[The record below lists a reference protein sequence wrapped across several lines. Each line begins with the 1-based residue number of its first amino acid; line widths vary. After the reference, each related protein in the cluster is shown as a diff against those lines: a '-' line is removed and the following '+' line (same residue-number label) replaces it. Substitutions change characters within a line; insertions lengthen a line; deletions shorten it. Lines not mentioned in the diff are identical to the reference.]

1 MSRVFLSRVLAALCA
16 LSLLTTPVLADN
28 GYLKDFGADFDGVT
42 KKMNDLADAIPAD
55 KYGWALT
62 DEVFTVSESL
72 VHVAMANFFLCQA
85 LGVPMPEDVAALG
98 QEAQEK
104 VTAKKDVMALLARSQ
119 DQVRKAHG
127 IVAGGD
133 LGEEIQLFGGTRSK
147 RGVFMTIAG
156 HNHEHLGNLIAYAR
170 SNRVVPPW
178 SRPQGD
184 DE

>member
-1 MSRVFLSRVLAALCA
+1 
-16 LSLLTTPVLADN
+16 PVAEDG
-28 GYLKDFGADFDGVT
+28 GYLEDFGADFDGVA

-55 KYGWALT
+55 KFGWALT

-98 QEAQEK
+98 QDAQEK
-104 VTAKKDVMALLARSQ
+104 VTAKKEVMALLARSQ
-119 DQVRKAHG
+119 DQVRKAQSK
-127 IVAGGD
+127 VAGGD
-133 LGEEIQLFGGTRSK
+133 LGEDVELFGGTRTR
-147 RGVFMTIAG
+147 RGVFMVIAG

-184 DE
+184 AE

>member
-1 MSRVFLSRVLAALCA
+1 MSRLSPSRMVTMFLVLA
-16 LSLLTTPVLADN
+16 LAAMPAFGGD
-28 GYLKDFGADFDGVT
+28 YLDDFTADFDGVT

-55 KYGWALT
+55 KFGWAPT

-98 QEAQEK
+98 QEAQAK

-119 DQVRKAHG
+119 DQVRKARDKQ
-127 IVAGGD
+127 AKAD
-133 LGEEIQLFGGTRSK
+133 LGEEVELFGGTRSL
-147 RGVFMTIAG
+147 RGVFMIVVG

-170 SNRVVPPW
+170 TNRVVPPW